1 MGRRGTEKN
10 GKEEERRERD
20 GRTNLQFTPTHPQSE
35 ILDSPF
41 NSPMLPSSPIVII
54 IIIIDIIAHDS
65 THSRAVPAIDP
76 LYTYTVHVQWVD
88 YTEYSTIM

>member
-35 ILDSPF
+35 ILDSPL
-41 NSPMLPSSPIVII
+41 NSPMLPSSPIII
-54 IIIIDIIAHDS
+54 ITIIDIIAHDS
-65 THSRAVPAIDP
+65 THSRAVSAIDP
-76 LYTYTVHVQWVD
+76 LYMYTVHRTRKLTD
-88 YTEYSTIM
+88 PDRDLP